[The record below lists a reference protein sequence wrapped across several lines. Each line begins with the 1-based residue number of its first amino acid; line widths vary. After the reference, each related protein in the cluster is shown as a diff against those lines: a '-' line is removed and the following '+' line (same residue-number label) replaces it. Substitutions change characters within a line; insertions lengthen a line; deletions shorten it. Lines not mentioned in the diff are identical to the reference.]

1 MAFAPGL
8 MNMTKLQKYIDE
20 GNCDSFKSS
29 DGDIMIYVNVNFL
42 QDQFRTQNCS
52 NITLSLWS
60 KRQIGKCHFAS
71 FKVDYEHLVKD
82 GII

>member
-1 MAFAPGL
+1 MAFGPGL
-8 MNMTKLQKYIDE
+8 MNLTKFLKYIDE
-20 GNCDSFKSS
+20 GRYESFKSS
-29 DGDIMIYVNVNFL
+29 DDDVMVYVNVNFL
-42 QDQFRTQNCS
+42 QDQFRTQNGS